1 LKTYSSGAFR
11 LAGTDAAAMNDFIYP
26 GLALHQEFEIF
37 QKASLS
43 PLSILQ
49 SATINGAEF
58 MGVRD
63 SLATIEPGKIAD
75 ILLLDENPL
84 KDIAAAKNIF
94 AVIKNGVYYD
104 GAGLDS
110 LLETARQKRI
120 ELDAKRSD

>member
-1 LKTYSSGAFR
+1 
-11 LAGTDAAAMNDFIYP
+11 MNDFIYP
-26 GLALHQEFEIF
+26 GLALRQEFEIF

-75 ILLLDENPL
+75 ILLLNENPL
-84 KDIAAAKNIF
+84 KDIRATKDIY